1 MIVPRQPHSE
11 WKRVGPLIPIMRD
24 ADASVLTAAARRNGM
39 RNLREEGWMKIRD
52 GVTTGDEAMRAM
64 QEF

>member
-1 MIVPRQPHSE
+1 
-11 WKRVGPLIPIMRD
+11 MRD